1 MADWKN
7 MLKNAIL
14 ADGVIDA
21 EETRLLKKGIFADG
35 IVDDEEV
42 DFLVDLK
49 NKAKKTSTEFDKLF
63 YSALKSNILADGVID
78 AKEARKLRAIIF
90 ADGVVDDMEKRFLK
104 ELKKG
109 AKELSP
115 EFEKLYEKCME

>member
-7 MLKNAIL
+7 MLKNSIL

-21 EETRLLKKGIFADG
+21 DETKLLKKGIFADG

-49 NKAKKTSTEFDKLF
+49 NKAKKTSTEFNKLF

-78 AKEARKLRAIIF
+78 AKEARKLHAIIF
-90 ADGVVDDMEKRFLK
+90 ADGTVDDMEKSFLRG
-104 ELKKG
+104 LKKG
-109 AKELSP
+109 AKKLSP
-115 EFEKLYEKCME
+115 EFVKLYEKCMK